1 MVIGPVDSL
10 LAVVF
15 VPDQAPDA
23 VQDVALL
30 DDHVS
35 SDAAPLAM
43 LVGLALKLTVGS
55 GGGGGV
61 LWTVT
66 VAVRLAPPPGPVQVS
81 E

>member
-1 MVIGPVDSL
+1 VSGPVDSL

-23 VQDVALL
+23 VQEVALA
-30 DDHVS
+30 DVHVS
-35 SDAAPLAM
+35 SAALPLGM
-43 LVGLALKLTVGS
+43 LVGLALKLTVGK

-61 LWTVT
+61 FCTVT
-66 VAVRLAPPPGPVQVS
+66 VAVALALPPEPVQVS